1 MADAGPRAE
10 YERRRDLAR
19 AEVARRGA
27 LASRLSNLRLLVFG
41 ALGVVAWLVFGSRS
55 LASGW
60 LAPGALTFGALVVLH
75 DRVLRVR
82 ERAQR
87 VLDFYEGG
95 LARLE
100 DRWPGSGESGAAFAD
115 PQHPYAADLD
125 LFGEGSLFELLCTA
139 RSHAGQRLLADWLLQ
154 AAAPDAIRARQAA
167 LAELRPQLGLREDL
181 ATLAADVASG
191 VHPEVL
197 SRWGE
202 APVRLGSRAAHAVA
216 LVLPLLSLAG
226 LVSWLSGAAAPLWF
240 AVVLAVQG
248 GFAWGLRARVQQAIA
263 GVDEAGRELA
273 LLAELLGRLELE
285 RFQAPLLA
293 ELRGALDT
301 HGVAPSRRIRALR
314 TRIDLLDARRN
325 QLFAPLA
332 ALLLWTTN
340 LAFGLER
347 WRAECGGALGRW
359 IQVLGE
365 FEALAS
371 LAGYAYENPERPFA
385 EIVPE
390 GPCLEGEA
398 LGHPL
403 LPRERCVPNDVR
415 LAAEPAL
422 LVVSGSNM
430 SGKSTLLRTVG
441 VNAVLALAGA
451 PVRARKL
458 TLSPLAVGATLR
470 IQDSLQAGRSRFYA
484 EITRVSRLVQLAGAG
499 PLPLLFLLDE
509 LLSGTNSHDRRLGAE
524 AILRGLLDRGAFG
537 LITTHDLALAE
548 IADRLAPRAVNVH
561 FEDHLENG
569 RLTFDYRMRP
579 GVVQKSNALA
589 LMRAVGLEV

>member
-10 YERRRDLAR
+10 YERRRELAR

-27 LASRLSNLRLLVFG
+27 LASRLSNLRLLLFG
-41 ALGVVAWLVFGSRS
+41 ALGVIAWLVFGSRA
-55 LASGW
+55 LAPGW
-60 LAPGALTFGALVVLH
+60 LAPGALAFGALVVLH

-87 VLDFYEGG
+87 VLDFYERG

-100 DRWPGSGESGAAFAD
+100 DRWPGGGESGSAFAD

-139 RSHAGQRLLADWLLQ
+139 RSHAGQRALADWLLEP
-154 AAAPDAIRARQAA
+154 AAPDRVRARQAA

-181 ATLAADVASG
+181 ATLAGDVASG

-197 SRWGE
+197 RSWGE
-202 APVRLGSRAAHAVA
+202 APVRLASRAARGVA

-226 LVSWLSGAAAPLWF
+226 LVAWLSGVAAPLWF
-240 AVVLAVQG
+240 AVALAVQG
-248 GFAWGLRARVQQAIA
+248 GFAWGLRARVQQAVA
-263 GVDEAGRELA
+263 GVDEAGRELE
-273 LLAELLGRLELE
+273 LLAELLGRLDRE

-385 EIVPE
+385 EIVLE

-403 LPRERCVPNDVR
+403 LPRERCVPNDVW
-415 LAAEPAL
+415 LGAEPGL

-430 SGKSTLLRTVG
+430 SGKSTLLRTLG
-441 VNAVLALAGA
+441 VNAVLAFAGA
-451 PVRARKL
+451 PVRARRL
-458 TLSPLAVGATLR
+458 RLSPLSIGASIRVG
-470 IQDSLQAGRSRFYA
+470 DSLLGGISRFYA
-484 EITRVSRLVQLAGAG
+484 EIRRLRQIVELADASGHA
-499 PLPLLFLLDE
+499 LFLLDE
-509 LLSGTNSHDRRLGAE
+509 ILAGTNSHDRGIGAE
-524 AILRGLLDRGAFG
+524 AVVHGLLRRGAIG
-537 LITTHDLALAE
+537 LVTTHDLALAR
-548 IADRLAPRAVNVH
+548 IADELAPRGANVH
-561 FEDHLENG
+561 FENHLSDG
-569 RLTFDYRMRP
+569 GIAFDYRLRP
-579 GVVQKSNALA
+579 GVVRRSNALA